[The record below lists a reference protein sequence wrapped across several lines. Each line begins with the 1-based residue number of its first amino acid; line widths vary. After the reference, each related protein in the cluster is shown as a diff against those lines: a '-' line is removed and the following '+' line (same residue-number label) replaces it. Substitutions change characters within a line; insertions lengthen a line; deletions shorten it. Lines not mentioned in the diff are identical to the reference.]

1 MYHDYFGFEQV
12 PFSIAPDPEFL
23 FLGPRHR
30 EGLDHLRNGL
40 SGSGG
45 FLLLTGEV
53 GTGKTT
59 LSRAVMEELGDKLV
73 VAFVVNPM
81 LSEREMLATICD
93 QFGIPGRH
101 EKASLKRLTDHLS
114 KFLLT
119 SSAEGR
125 HPVILID
132 EAQHLLPSVLEQ
144 LRLLTNL
151 ETNARKLLSIALIG
165 QPELQELLQRRELR
179 QVAQRIVARY
189 HLLPLTL
196 SEMQEYIQHRLT
208 RVAQPG
214 VAIDSIF
221 PTASIKAIYQ
231 FSQGTPRLINL
242 VCDRA
247 LQLAARAETKVVTK
261 ALVRE
266 AIQSLSLQT
275 PSRQHRQHQPWL
287 VRVTSAAAVVVVFAA
302 GWWFLQSNENNAA
315 GGVTVNEASAQ
326 QSQERRSSESTV
338 IERTP
343 LVGLTLPQALM
354 GLAELWQV
362 QSFVDDSEPCLSLQ
376 DVRLG
381 CLQAEL
387 TLDQVITFDL
397 PVVAE
402 IPHEE
407 AEQPSSYVLLLDY
420 QRNDQG
426 VRTWT
431 LLSADGLLTSEESA
445 LRAKFPTS
453 ALMIWQLPP
462 ADNND
467 WIRSG
472 LAARAPYSMQGAP
485 YAAQIN
491 WLRRHLVTVHN
502 TSRVDEDYFTP
513 AELAYLSSGALSYGP
528 RLSAS
533 AVGSTQALMSS
544 SASPRQLRVGSFSG
558 LMVPELTI
566 ARVEPSTEVGERVSA
581 QGVAEEEEYV
591 SDRIRTLFDSA
602 VAEVGFDDLLNPPP
616 PAPEPTQSGPLATFQ
631 DLTAQQRQRLPSLSY
646 ESHMY
651 SGRNQDRWVRFDG
664 RMLREGE
671 RYRDLRIVAIEPS
684 HVILGFDDFLFQ
696 LEALEDIPY

>member
-30 EGLDHLRNGL
+30 EGLEHLRNGL

-114 KFLLT
+114 KFLLA
-119 SSAEGR
+119 SSAVGR

-151 ETNARKLLSIALIG
+151 ETNARKLLSIVLIG

-189 HLLPLTL
+189 HLLPLTHA
-196 SEMQEYIQHRLT
+196 EMQEYIHHRLT
-208 RVAQPG
+208 RVAQPQVEVG
-214 VAIDSIF
+214 SIF
-221 PTASIKAIYQ
+221 PPASLKAIYQ

-247 LQLAARAETKVVTK
+247 LQLAARAETKVVSK
-261 ALVRE
+261 ALVKD

-275 PSRQHRQHQPWL
+275 PASQHHRRARPSWGTL
-287 VRVTSAAAVVVVFAA
+287 AASIGIVAVVAA
-302 GWWFLQSNENNAA
+302 FGWWYLDRAESEQQLVNASDATQTSVRPENDQEQE
-315 GGVTVNEASAQ
+315 VNGL
-326 QSQERRSSESTV
+326 
-338 IERTP
+338 P
-343 LVGLTLPQALM
+343 LPRALM

-362 QSFVDDSEPCLSLQ
+362 QSFIDDGEPCASLQ

-381 CLQAEL
+381 CLQAHMS
-387 TLDQVITFDL
+387 LDQVISFDL
-397 PVVAE
+397 PVVFE
-402 IPHEE
+402 LSESP
-407 AEQPSSYVLLLDY
+407 AEQSQQHAVLLHY
-420 QRNDQG
+420 RPNDQG

-431 LLSADGLLTSEESA
+431 LLSERGVHAIAEAE
-445 LRAKFPTS
+445 LRAHFPS
-453 ALMIWQLPP
+453 NVLMIWQLPP
-462 ADNND
+462 TPSND
-467 WIRSG
+467 WVASG
-472 LAARAPYSMQGAP
+472 LTARAPYSMQGAG
-485 YAAQIN
+485 YSAQLN
-491 WLRRHLVTVHN
+491 WLRRNLAQIHDRSDVN
-502 TSRVDEDYFTP
+502 EEYFT
-513 AELAYLSSGALSYGP
+513 ATELAYLSSGALTHGP
-528 RLSAS
+528 RLSA
-533 AVGSTQALMSS
+533 VSTLQLTSVQTIPRHLQANSFAELMI
-544 SASPRQLRVGSFSG
+544 
-558 LMVPELTI
+558 PELT
-566 ARVEPSTEVGERVSA
+566 VGRSEERDSGDERLQA
-581 QGVAEEEEYV
+581 QATDDEGEEYV
-591 SDRIRTLFDSA
+591 SERIRNLFDSA
-602 VAEVGFDDLLNPPP
+602 VAEVGFDDLINPPP
-616 PAPEPTQSGPLATFQ
+616 AVPEPTPTQAGPLASFQ
-631 DLTAQQRQRLPSLSY
+631 DLTPQQRQRLPALSY

-671 RYRDLRIVAIEPS
+671 RYRDLRIISIEPS